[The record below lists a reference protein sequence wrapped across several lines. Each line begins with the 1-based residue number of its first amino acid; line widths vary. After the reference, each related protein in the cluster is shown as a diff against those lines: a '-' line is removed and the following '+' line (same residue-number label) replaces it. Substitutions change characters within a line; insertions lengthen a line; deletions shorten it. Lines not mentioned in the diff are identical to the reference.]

1 MIITLEEYKK
11 FLRRRFFRD
20 CAIRDRNMFVFVTEM
35 IYTDEEVEEEERE
48 GYNPS
53 RRPKQI
59 ASLFRD
65 QAVGTQWGWSNL
77 QGWETTIIGT
87 AQKPLNQSVSVEKF
101 AVFPTMRSRS
111 YVTGSGP
118 AYEDIPIH
126 SASSNEPNNWR
137 RGAITRLKSIDG
149 WLYAC
154 GGGRS
159 FAKRLDRGSWQSF
172 TQDIPQ
178 LPGTYS
184 ETLGAEGFDD
194 FDAYGEND
202 IYAIGGHGDVWHFD
216 GRHWQQIPFPSN
228 EPLESICCGGD
239 GNVYISGYEGITFMG
254 RGNRWKKIH
263 DGGISLGFR
272 DMVWHDGKVWCTSD
286 YGLWTIAG
294 GRVRVADVPAT
305 VAACAGH
312 LAVGDGV
319 LLLAGLSGAAFME
332 NGRWES
338 IISFSA
344 MEKLLKLE
352 ISDE

>member
-1 MIITLEEYKK
+1 MIITLNEYKK
-11 FLRRRFFRD
+11 FLQRRFFRD
-20 CAIRDRNMFVFVTEM
+20 CAIRDRNIFVFITDMV
-35 IYTDEEVEEEERE
+35 YTDEEVEQEERD

-53 RRPKQI
+53 LRPKQV

-65 QAVGTQWGWSNL
+65 QAVGTQWGWSGL
-77 QGWETTIIGT
+77 EGWESTIIGA
-87 AQKPLNQSVSVEKF
+87 AQKPLNQSVSVEQF
-101 AVFPTMRSRS
+101 AVFPTMRNRS

-118 AYEDIPIH
+118 AYEDTPIH
-126 SASSNEPNNWR
+126 SAGSKEPNNWR
-137 RGAITRLKSIDG
+137 RGGITRLKNIDG

-159 FAKRLDRGSWQSF
+159 FAKRLDKGAWQSF

-178 LPGTYS
+178 LPGTFS
-184 ETLGAEGFDD
+184 EKLGAEGFED

-202 IYAIGGHGDVWHFD
+202 IYAVGGHGDVWHFD
-216 GRHWQQIPFPSN
+216 GKNWRQIPFPSN
-228 EPLESICCGGD
+228 ESLRSVCCGGD

-254 RGNRWKKIH
+254 RENRWKKIH

-286 YGLWTIAG
+286 YGLWTITD
-294 GRVRVADVPAT
+294 GRVRPADVPPE
-305 VAACAGH
+305 VSACSGH

-319 LLLAGLSGAAFME
+319 LLLAGMGGATFME
-332 NGRWES
+332 NGQWEP

-344 MEKLLKLE
+344 MEQLVKLDR
-352 ISDE
+352 SQ